1 MHPLMGLWAHSRK
14 IPANAG
20 HIVNVPSS
28 YVVTS
33 TDDVYL
39 WVSLLTSD
47 GAIIEVDLCDLVINN
62 PLRLRER
69 VDADP
74 PPPVVAP

>member
-1 MHPLMGLWAHSRK
+1 MHPLMGLWAHNRNC
-14 IPANAG
+14 PANAG

-28 YVVTS
+28 YDVIS
-33 TDDVYL
+33 TDEVYL
-39 WVSLLTSD
+39 LVGLLTSD
-47 GAIIEVDLCDLVINN
+47 GVIIEIDLCDLVINN

-74 PPPVVAP
+74 PPPAVAS

>member
-14 IPANAG
+14 RPTNAG
-20 HIVNVPSS
+20 HIVNVPSA

-33 TDDVYL
+33 TDDGYL
-39 WVSLLTSD
+39 WVGLLTSD
-47 GAIIEVDLCDLVINN
+47 GAIIEVDFCDLVINN